1 MLEEEGAVYI
11 FLLYY
16 IKKDNFIS
24 TYFIV
29 KSAIAMASISKF
41 GNNDINLTKVLK
53 GFIVLEVFPIMWNQ
67 SVIKIKLLC
76 YQIIGLEPE
85 FLSWLDQFYVDKAPP
100 EHTFLLVYIF
110 LTNCQ
115 MFYPMMFEITYQFGK
130 LWTTV
135 ILVGHSL
142 KLLWNINETVFFR
155 CIKQ

>member
-53 GFIVLEVFPIMWNQ
+53 GFIVLEVFPIM
-67 SVIKIKLLC
+67 
-76 YQIIGLEPE
+76 
-85 FLSWLDQFYVDKAPP
+85 
-100 EHTFLLVYIF
+100 
-110 LTNCQ
+110 
-115 MFYPMMFEITYQFGK
+115 
-130 LWTTV
+130 
-135 ILVGHSL
+135 
-142 KLLWNINETVFFR
+142 
-155 CIKQ
+155 